1 MSTAHKINSVTAVSA
16 IADTDSV
23 LAIVDEQVKRV
34 KVSALDKQSV
44 ETQYANPGN
53 NWTRIAQWQDISG
66 ASAIVHV
73 TTGLWVGFAAG
84 HILAITNRYR
94 STPLVTQLLGEEI
107 KVRILK
113 KDDMYCLDVYTNC
126 QKMRMRVDGQSVTP
140 LAIQNADTTGYTT
153 VTEKTLSSALGGGN
167 LLHRITERR
176 GAA

>member
-113 KDDMYCLDVYTNC
+113 KDNMYCLDVYTNC
-126 QKMRMRVDGQSVTP
+126 QKMSMRVDGQSVTP

-153 VTEKTLSSALGGGN
+153 VTEKTLSSALGGG
-167 LLHRITERR
+167 
-176 GAA
+176 